1 MSAFLGHNIARGSGG
16 DDEMNPKP
24 NKKLS
29 LGGESYGTIAGKGFF
44 RQSQVLLSSIVD
56 TNFLNALF
64 CTRLERFFLRHNSN
78 SSSRYV
84 VVQFYLSTFS
94 RNGGVDT
101 NILWLLNVSPD
112 DRTIK
117 YTISM
122 T

>member
-1 MSAFLGHNIARGSGG
+1 MKMSAFLGHNIARGSGG

-101 NILWLLNVSPD
+101 NIL
-112 DRTIK
+112 
-117 YTISM
+117 
-122 T
+122 